1 MHHFTRQR
9 TYSLDSLTGNW
20 RPISLINVDAKIAS
34 KVIATRVI
42 KVLPDI
48 IHCNQT
54 GYVKGRFIGEAARSI
69 IDVMDYTKKQNI
81 PGILLFIDFEK
92 AFDSI
97 ANKCRIETIKLFNV
111 GRDSKCNS
119 WPLEIF
125 G

>member
-1 MHHFTRQR
+1 MEK
-9 TYSLDSLTGNW
+9 W

-34 KVIATRVI
+34 KATATRVI
-42 KVLPDI
+42 KVLPEI

-69 IDVMDYTKKQNI
+69 MDVMDYTQEKKKQNI

-97 ANKCRIETIKLFNV
+97 DWEFMVKCLDV
-111 GRDSKCNS
+111 
-119 WPLEIF
+119 F
-125 G
+125 GFGPCLKGWI